1 MSGQGIGGQGIGGQA
16 MGSQGAKRRVAVLGG
31 GAWGTALAL
40 AMLHAGH
47 AVALWARDA
56 GMVAAIRRGEN
67 PRYLPG
73 IAFGAGIEA
82 TTDLKTALAGAE
94 RVLAVTPAQSLRA
107 VLAEARPHMPAG
119 APLVLCAKGIERDTG
134 ELMSGIVEGLL
145 PENPIAALSGP
156 SFAIDVA
163 RGLPT
168 AVVVAARSEALA
180 AVLAAEFSA
189 ENLRCYSSDDLVGVE
204 IGGALKN
211 VFAIAAGAVMGAS
224 LGASAQAAMVTRGFV
239 ELRRIGAAFGARP
252 ETLMGLSGLGDLL
265 LSCSSVQSR
274 NFGYGLALGR
284 GEELAGRPLA
294 EGVPTAA
301 IAARIAAEHGI
312 DAPII
317 SAVAAILEGSITI
330 GEAVMA
336 LMTRPLKTETG
347 E

>member
-1 MSGQGIGGQGIGGQA
+1 MTGKKGKDASR
-16 MGSQGAKRRVAVLGG
+16 MAVLGG

-40 AMLHAGH
+40 AMLRAGH
-47 AVALWARDA
+47 EVRLWARDA
-56 GMVAAIRRGEN
+56 EMVAAVRRGEN

-73 IAFGAGIEA
+73 IAFDVGIDA
-82 TTDLKTALAGAE
+82 TTEMEKALAGADC
-94 RVLAVTPAQSLRA
+94 VLAVTPAQSLRA
-107 VLAEARPHMPAG
+107 VLGTAKAHMPQG

-134 ELMSGIVEGLL
+134 ALMSGIVEDML
-145 PENPIAALSGP
+145 PDNPIAALSGP
-156 SFAIDVA
+156 SFAADVA

-168 AVVVAARSEALA
+168 AVVVAARAEALA
-180 AVLAAEFSA
+180 AELAACFSA
-189 ENLRCYSSDDLVGVE
+189 RNLRCYSSDDLVGVE
-204 IGGALKN
+204 LGGALKN
-211 VFAIAAGAVMGAS
+211 VFAIAAGAVTGAA

-284 GEELAGRPLA
+284 GEPLAGRPLA

-301 IAARIAAEHGI
+301 IAARIAAERGI

-317 SAVAAILEGSITI
+317 TTVAAILDGKVSI
-330 GEAVMA
+330 GEAVSA
-336 LMTRPLKTETG
+336 LMTRPLKTET
-347 E
+347 EE